1 MLITSG
7 FVILE
12 FRNAISLND
21 SNTEFE
27 VEINHPTY
35 GWIPYHLLS
44 DDTDTTIN
52 DDEII
57 KLIGTNFRKY
67 TDEEQN
73 DLDAGEIRME
83 RDTRL
88 EDVDDIYGTLRWE
101 YLSSEKQNEWKQY
114 RIDLLNVP
122 QQSSFPS
129 KVTWPTKP
137 E

>member
-1 MLITSG
+1 MSVKITE
-7 FVILE
+7 V
-12 FRNAISLND
+12 RNAISLND

-122 QQSSFPS
+122 QQSNFPS

>member
-1 MLITSG
+1 MSVKITE
-7 FVILE
+7 V
-12 FRNAISLND
+12 RNAISLND

-114 RIDLLNVP
+114 RINLLNVP

>member
-1 MLITSG
+1 MSVKITE
-7 FVILE
+7 V
-12 FRNAISLND
+12 RNAISLND

-52 DDEII
+52 DDELI

-83 RDTRL
+83 RDKRL
-88 EDVDDIYGTLRWE
+88 THVDDMYGTLRWE

-122 QQSSFPS
+122 QQSGFPS

>member
-1 MLITSG
+1 MSVKITE
-7 FVILE
+7 V
-12 FRNAISLND
+12 RNAISLND

-137 E
+137 EW

>member
-1 MLITSG
+1 MSVKITE
-7 FVILE
+7 V
-12 FRNAISLND
+12 RNAISLND

-73 DLDAGEIRME
+73 DFDAGEIRME

>member
-1 MLITSG
+1 MSVKITE
-7 FVILE
+7 V
-12 FRNAISLND
+12 RNAISLND

-27 VEINHPTY
+27 VEINPPTY

>member
-1 MLITSG
+1 MSVKITE
-7 FVILE
+7 V
-12 FRNAISLND
+12 RNAISLND

-27 VEINHPTY
+27 VEITHPTY

-67 TDEEQN
+67 SDEEQN

>member
-1 MLITSG
+1 MSVKITE
-7 FVILE
+7 V
-12 FRNAISLND
+12 RNAISLND

-35 GWIPYHLLS
+35 GWLHYHILS
-44 DDTDTTIN
+44 DYTDTTIN

>member
-1 MLITSG
+1 MSVKITE
-7 FVILE
+7 V
-12 FRNAISLND
+12 RNAISLND

-114 RIDLLNVP
+114 RIDLLNAP

>member
-1 MLITSG
+1 MSVKITE
-7 FVILE
+7 V
-12 FRNAISLND
+12 RNAISLND

-122 QQSSFPS
+122 QQSGFPHN
-129 KVTWPTKP
+129 VTFPTKP
-137 E
+137 S

>member
-1 MLITSG
+1 MSVKITE
-7 FVILE
+7 V
-12 FRNAISLND
+12 RNAISLND

-122 QQSSFPS
+122 QQSGFPS

>member
-1 MLITSG
+1 MSVKITE
-7 FVILE
+7 V
-12 FRNAISLND
+12 RNAISLND

-137 E
+137 

>member
-1 MLITSG
+1 MSVKITE
-7 FVILE
+7 V
-12 FRNAISLND
+12 RNAISLND

-114 RIDLLNVP
+114 RIDLLNVQ

>member
-1 MLITSG
+1 MSVKITE
-7 FVILE
+7 V
-12 FRNAISLND
+12 RNAISLND

-88 EDVDDIYGTLRWE
+88 EDVEDIYGTLRWE

>member
-1 MLITSG
+1 MSVKITE
-7 FVILE
+7 V
-12 FRNAISLND
+12 RNAISLND

-35 GWIPYHLLS
+35 GWIPYHLLF

-57 KLIGTNFRKY
+57 KFIGTNFRKY

-114 RIDLLNVP
+114 RIELLNVP
-122 QQSSFPS
+122 QQSGFPS

>member
-1 MLITSG
+1 MSVKITE
-7 FVILE
+7 V
-12 FRNAISLND
+12 RNAISLND